1 MNHVDFDE
9 LEAKKKNDELLLRQQ
24 SEDFEWLMS
33 DKRGRRIVRNLLED
47 AGVWRSTFSET
58 PTIAAFKEGRRNLG
72 LRLLTLIEQTQNFHL
87 ILTKE
92 SKDEH

>member
-33 DKRGRRIVRNLLED
+33 EKRGRRIIRNLLEE
-47 AGVWRSTFSET
+47 AGVWRSTFR
-58 PTIAAFKEGRRNLG
+58 EGRRNMG
-72 LRLLTLIEQTQNFHL
+72 LRLLNLIEQTPHFHL
-87 ILTKE
+87 ILSKE
-92 SKDEH
+92 SDNER

>member
-9 LEAKKKNDELLLRQQ
+9 LEAKKKNDELLLKQQ

-47 AGVWRSTFSET
+47 AGVWRSTFSEA

-72 LRLLTLIEQTQNFHL
+72 LRLLTLIEQTKNFHL

-92 SKDEH
+92 SEDEH

>member
-33 DKRGRRIVRNLLED
+33 EKRGRRIIRNLLEE
-47 AGVWRSTFSET
+47 AGVWRSTFNET
-58 PTIAAFKEGRRNLG
+58 PTIAAFKEGRRNMG
-72 LRLLTLIEQTQNFHL
+72 LRLLNLIEQTPHFHL
-87 ILTKE
+87 ILSKE
-92 SKDEH
+92 SDNER

>member
-9 LEAKKKNDELLLRQQ
+9 LEAKKKNDELLLKQQ

-58 PTIAAFKEGRRNLG
+58 STIAAFKEGRRNLG
-72 LRLLTLIEQTQNFHL
+72 LRLLTLIEQTKNFHL

-92 SKDEH
+92 SEDEH

>member
-9 LEAKKKNDELLLRQQ
+9 LEAKKKNDELLFRQQ

-33 DKRGRRIVRNLLED
+33 EKRGRRIIRNLLEE

-58 PTIAAFKEGRRNLG
+58 PTIAAFKEGRRNMG
-72 LRLLTLIEQTQNFHL
+72 LRLLNLIEQTPHFHL
-87 ILTKE
+87 ILSKE
-92 SKDEH
+92 SDNER

>member
-9 LEAKKKNDELLLRQQ
+9 LEAKKKNDELLLKQQ

-33 DKRGRRIVRNLLED
+33 DKRGRRIIRNLLEE

-58 PTIAAFKEGRRNLG
+58 PTIAAFKEGRRNMG
-72 LRLLTLIEQTQNFHL
+72 LRLLNLIEQTPHFHL
-87 ILTKE
+87 ILSKE
-92 SKDEH
+92 SDNER

>member
-1 MNHVDFDE
+1 MNHVDFNE
-9 LEAKKKNDELLLRQQ
+9 LEAKKKNDELLLKQQ

-72 LRLLTLIEQTQNFHL
+72 LRLLTLIEQTKNFHL

-92 SKDEH
+92 SEDEH

>member
-1 MNHVDFDE
+1 MNYVDFDE

-33 DKRGRRIVRNLLED
+33 EKRGRRMIRNLLEE

-58 PTIAAFKEGRRNLG
+58 PTIAAFKEGRRNMG
-72 LRLLTLIEQTQNFHL
+72 SRLLNLIEQTPHFHL
-87 ILTKE
+87 ILSKE
-92 SKDEH
+92 SDNER

>member
-33 DKRGRRIVRNLLED
+33 EKRGRRIIRNLLEE
-47 AGVWRSTFSET
+47 ASVWRSTFSET
-58 PTIAAFKEGRRNLG
+58 PTIAAFKEGRRNMG
-72 LRLLTLIEQTQNFHL
+72 LRLLNLIEHTPYFHL
-87 ILTKE
+87 ILSKE
-92 SKDEH
+92 SDNER

>member
-1 MNHVDFDE
+1 MNYVDFDE

-33 DKRGRRIVRNLLED
+33 EKRGRRIIRNLLEE

-58 PTIAAFKEGRRNLG
+58 PTIAAFKEGRRNMG
-72 LRLLTLIEQTQNFHL
+72 LRLLNLIEQTPHFHL
-87 ILTKE
+87 ILSKE
-92 SKDEH
+92 SDNER